1 MNKQEDAAG
10 AETGAAAGNAAET
23 SAAAGC
29 GGTMNKQEVAA
40 GAETGAAAGN
50 TAETSAAAGNAATA
64 AGNAAETSAA
74 AGRGGNMN
82 KREVAAGAE
91 TGAAA
96 GNAAETESRHEK
108 LRFFCFDVLPIV
120 FFMPAIIVCAAVFG
134 QKFIKVLP
142 VVVSLFVV
150 LLSAH
155 ANRYTF
161 LIGAVNSVIY
171 SVGYIMERLY
181 ASVAS
186 ALLLSFPIQIVSF
199 VLWKKRSYRK
209 TSRNI
214 RTIPPRNYLWL
225 VPLFA
230 ALWGGFFWLF
240 SAVGSSNTV
249 LDNTIFILGIF
260 SSFFL
265 MLGYLENVFISLVS
279 TALGFWLWTT
289 LTIGNIANIT
299 YLLYYVYL
307 LFRQVQMLFIW
318 WKLRREQRAAG
329 KVQPAGQNAA
339 ETKAERA
346 A

>member
-1 MNKQEDAAG
+1 MNKR
-10 AETGAAAGNAAET
+10 
-23 SAAAGC
+23 
-29 GGTMNKQEVAA
+29 EVAA

-50 TAETSAAAGNAATA
+50 TAET
-64 AGNAAETSAA
+64 
-74 AGRGGNMN
+74 
-82 KREVAAGAE
+82 
-91 TGAAA
+91 
-96 GNAAETESRHEK
+96 ESGHEK

-150 LLSAH
+150 LLSTH

-289 LTIGNIANIT
+289 LTFGNIANIT

>member
-1 MNKQEDAAG
+1 
-10 AETGAAAGNAAET
+10 
-23 SAAAGC
+23 
-29 GGTMNKQEVAA
+29 MNKQEVAA
-40 GAETGAAAGN
+40 GAKTGAAAGN
-50 TAETSAAAGNAATA
+50 TAETSAAAG
-64 AGNAAETSAA
+64 
-74 AGRGGNMN
+74 RGGNMN
-82 KREVAAGAE
+82 KQEDAVGAE

-96 GNAAETESRHEK
+96 GNSAEMGAAAGNIAKTETGHEK

-171 SVGYIMERLY
+171 SIGYIMEHLY

-214 RTIPPRNYLWL
+214 RTIPPKNYLWL

-289 LTIGNIANIT
+289 LTLGNIANIT

-307 LFRQVQMLFIW
+307 LFRQLQMLFIW
-318 WKLRREQRAAG
+318 WKLYREQRAAG

-346 A
+346 E

>member
-1 MNKQEDAAG
+1 MNKQEETAGAETGAAAGNAAETSAAAGRGGNMNKQEDAAG

-23 SAAAGC
+23 
-29 GGTMNKQEVAA
+29 
-40 GAETGAAAGN
+40 ETG
-50 TAETSAAAGNAATA
+50 
-64 AGNAAETSAA
+64 
-74 AGRGGNMN
+74 
-82 KREVAAGAE
+82 
-91 TGAAA
+91 
-96 GNAAETESRHEK
+96 HEK

-240 SAVGSSNTV
+240 SAVGSSNTI

-289 LTIGNIANIT
+289 LTLGNIANIT

-339 ETKAERA
+339 ETKAERSA
-346 A
+346 